1 MEIDTLTPLKQFYR
15 KNRRLPS
22 YAEMLK
28 IFKVASKRSIYEI
41 VQQLI
46 DEGFLKQINKK
57 LSPTKRF
64 FALPLLGNIQ
74 AGFPIIAMQ
83 SRSYLTLDEYLI
95 EKPDNSFLLKV
106 QGDSMMNLGIFEG
119 DLVVIEQK
127 SDFKTNEIVL
137 AEIDNEWTLKI
148 LKKEKGKVYLEAAN
162 PKYPPFFPKKE
173 LKIDGTVKA
182 VMRKFTDTIKNH

>member
-1 MEIDTLTPLKQFYR
+1 
-15 KNRRLPS
+15 
-22 YAEMLK
+22 MLK

-95 EKPDNSFLLKV
+95 DPKTPKPLKLIRLF
-106 QGDSMMNLGIFEG
+106 MI
-119 DLVVIEQK
+119 QK
-127 SDFKTNEIVL
+127 
-137 AEIDNEWTLKI
+137 
-148 LKKEKGKVYLEAAN
+148 
-162 PKYPPFFPKKE
+162 
-173 LKIDGTVKA
+173 
-182 VMRKFTDTIKNH
+182 M